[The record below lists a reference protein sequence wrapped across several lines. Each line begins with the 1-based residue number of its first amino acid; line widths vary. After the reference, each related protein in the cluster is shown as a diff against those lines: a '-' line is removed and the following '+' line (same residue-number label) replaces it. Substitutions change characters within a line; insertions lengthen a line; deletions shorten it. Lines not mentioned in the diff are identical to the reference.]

1 MRILGRE
8 LTEKE
13 EEREIIGVIYIREGG
28 DLNRPG
34 RVSSEKASNL
44 ITFSQV
50 LGNPGC
56 DSGPVWR

>member
-1 MRILGRE
+1 MRILDRE

-13 EEREIIGVIYIREGG
+13 EEREIIAVIYIREG

-34 RVSSEKASNL
+34 RVSSEKASSL

-50 LGNPGC
+50 LGKPGC